1 MLYTRREMDYSG
13 ILIGAGSLALMVML
27 FGAYPAFFSG
37 MGIGRWAF
45 ILVWGAIAGLLILI
59 PDDAPAGG
67 DPARLIL
74 AAFIL
79 ALYVFLLLIA

>member
-45 ILVWGAIAGLLILI
+45 ILVWGAIAGVMILI
-59 PDDAPAGG
+59 RSMLRTMFRKNRERREAE
-67 DPARLIL
+67 
-74 AAFIL
+74 
-79 ALYVFLLLIA
+79 

>member
-27 FGAYPAFFSG
+27 FGAYPTFFSG

-45 ILVWGAIAGLLILI
+45 ILVWGTIAGVMILI
-59 PDDAPAGG
+59 RSMLREMFRKNRERREAE
-67 DPARLIL
+67 
-74 AAFIL
+74 
-79 ALYVFLLLIA
+79 

>member
-1 MLYTRREMDYSG
+1 MLHIRREMDYSG

-45 ILVWGAIAGLLILI
+45 ILVWGTIAGMMILI
-59 PDDAPAGG
+59 RSMLREMFRKNRERREAE
-67 DPARLIL
+67 
-74 AAFIL
+74 
-79 ALYVFLLLIA
+79 